1 MKSFFWGIK
10 LAMVS
15 YYLLFSTFSQ
25 GRELNKE
32 ELERLRFIEN
42 SFKKGEKHSKY
53 WQWGYFGL
61 YTGGAVFKLATHLG
75 YKDPLTEED
84 KHKKFDALV
93 DFGKATIGS
102 LGLWFRP
109 IIGDRAYGRL
119 KDMKDD
125 KSKLDLAEKLFTST
139 YKRVRGELSWIR
151 RFSAFGVNGI
161 AALLIYN
168 DGKRSKDALVNFS
181 IGMVVSEIMI
191 RTVPKRVLK
200 DYPNYEQRFKNVVK
214 GQALFDDV
222 KIFAGINSLHL
233 SASF

>member
-1 MKSFFWGIK
+1 MKHFFCFFKIIFVSSSF
-10 LAMVS
+10 
-15 YYLLFSTFSQ
+15 LFSTFIQ

-32 ELERLRFIEN
+32 ELERLRFIED

-75 YKDPLTEED
+75 YKDPLTEEE

-109 IIGDRAYGRL
+109 IIGDRAYGQL

-125 KSKLDLAEKLFTST
+125 KSKLDLAEKLFTNT

-151 RFSAFGVNGI
+151 RISAFGVNGL

-168 DGKRSKDALVNFS
+168 DGERSKDALVNFT
-181 IGMVVSEIMI
+181 IGMVVSELMI
-191 RTVPKRVLK
+191 RTVPKRILK
-200 DYPNYEQRFKNVVK
+200 DYPNYKQRFKITDKSQSFFN
-214 GQALFDDV
+214 DV
-222 KIFAGINSLHL
+222 KVFAGFNSLHL

>member
-1 MKSFFWGIK
+1 MKKTFCYFKMIFASTFF
-10 LAMVS
+10 
-15 YYLLFSTFSQ
+15 LFSSFMQ
-25 GRELNKE
+25 GSELTKE
-32 ELERLRFIEN
+32 ELERLRFIED

-61 YTGGAVFKLATHLG
+61 YSGGAVFKLATHLG
-75 YKDPLTEED
+75 YKDPLSEED

-93 DFGKATIGS
+93 DFGKSTIGS

-109 IIGDRAYGRL
+109 IIGDRAYGQL

-125 KSKLDLAEKLFTST
+125 KSKLDKAETLFTNT
-139 YKRVRGELSWIR
+139 FKRVRGELSWIR
-151 RFSAFGVNGI
+151 RLSAFGVNSI

-168 DGKRSKDALVNFS
+168 DGKRSKDALINFS

-200 DYPNYEQRFKNVVK
+200 DYPDYKKRFKGIDK
-214 GQALFDDV
+214 SQAFFKDV
-222 KIFAGINSLHL
+222 RLLPGINSLHL

>member
-1 MKSFFWGIK
+1 M
-10 LAMVS
+10 
-15 YYLLFSTFSQ
+15 
-25 GRELNKE
+25 NKE
-32 ELERLRFIEN
+32 ELERLRFIED

-75 YKDPLTEED
+75 YKDPLTEEE

-109 IIGDRAYGRL
+109 IIGDRAYGQL

-125 KSKLDLAEKLFTST
+125 KSKLDLAEKLFTNT

-151 RFSAFGVNGI
+151 RISAFGVNGI

-168 DGKRSKDALVNFS
+168 DGERSKDALVNFT
-181 IGMVVSEIMI
+181 IGMVVSELMI
-191 RTVPKRVLK
+191 RTVPKRILK
-200 DYPNYEQRFKNVVK
+200 DYPNYKQRFKITDKSQSFFN
-214 GQALFDDV
+214 DV
-222 KIFAGINSLHL
+222 KVFAGFNSLHL

>member
-1 MKSFFWGIK
+1 MKHFFCFFKIIFVSSSF
-10 LAMVS
+10 
-15 YYLLFSTFSQ
+15 LFSTFIQ

-32 ELERLRFIEN
+32 ELERLRFIED

-75 YKDPLTEED
+75 YKDPLTEEE

-109 IIGDRAYGRL
+109 IIGDRAYGQL

-125 KSKLDLAEKLFTST
+125 KSKLDLAEKLFTNT

-151 RFSAFGVNGI
+151 RISAFGVNGI

-168 DGKRSKDALVNFS
+168 DGERSKDALVNFT
-181 IGMVVSEIMI
+181 IGMVVSELMI
-191 RTVPKRVLK
+191 RTVPKRILK
-200 DYPNYEQRFKNVVK
+200 DYPNYKQRFKITDKSQSFFN
-214 GQALFDDV
+214 DV
-222 KIFAGINSLHL
+222 KVFAGFNSLHL

>member
-1 MKSFFWGIK
+1 MKHFFCFFKIIFVSSSF
-10 LAMVS
+10 
-15 YYLLFSTFSQ
+15 LFSTFIQ

-32 ELERLRFIEN
+32 ELERLRFIED

-75 YKDPLTEED
+75 YKDPLTEEE

-109 IIGDRAYGRL
+109 IIGDRAYGQL

-125 KSKLDLAEKLFTST
+125 KSKLDLAEKLFTNT

-151 RFSAFGVNGI
+151 RISAFGVNGL

-168 DGKRSKDALVNFS
+168 DGERSKDALVNFT

-191 RTVPKRVLK
+191 RTVPKRILK
-200 DYPNYEQRFKNVVK
+200 DYPNYKQRFKITDKSQSFFN
-214 GQALFDDV
+214 DV
-222 KIFAGINSLHL
+222 KVFAGFNSLHL

>member
-1 MKSFFWGIK
+1 MKHFFCFFKIIFVSSSF
-10 LAMVS
+10 
-15 YYLLFSTFSQ
+15 LFSTLIQ

-32 ELERLRFIEN
+32 ELERLRFIED

-75 YKDPLTEED
+75 YKDPLTEEE

-109 IIGDRAYGRL
+109 IIGDRAYGQL

-125 KSKLDLAEKLFTST
+125 KSKLDLAEKLFTNT

-151 RFSAFGVNGI
+151 RISAFGVNGI

-168 DGKRSKDALVNFS
+168 DGERSKDALVNFT

-191 RTVPKRVLK
+191 RTVPKRILK
-200 DYPNYEQRFKNVVK
+200 DYPNYKQRFKITDKSQSFFN
-214 GQALFDDV
+214 DV
-222 KIFAGINSLHL
+222 KFFAGFNSLHL

>member
-1 MKSFFWGIK
+1 MKKKFVYFKMILIMSCLVFSSF
-10 LAMVS
+10 
-15 YYLLFSTFSQ
+15 TQ

-61 YTGGAVFKLATHLG
+61 YSGGAVFKLATHLG
-75 YKDPLTEED
+75 YKDPLTQEE

-93 DFGKATIGS
+93 DFGKSTIGS

-109 IIGDRAYGRL
+109 IIGDRAYGQL

-125 KSKLDLAEKLFTST
+125 KNKLDLAETLFTNT
-139 YKRVRGELSWIR
+139 FKRVRGELSWIR
-151 RFSAFGVNGI
+151 RVSALGVNGL

-200 DYPNYEQRFKNVVK
+200 DYPNYKQKFKIADQSQSFFK
-214 GQALFDDV
+214 DV
-222 KIFAGINSLHL
+222 KLFAGVNSLHL